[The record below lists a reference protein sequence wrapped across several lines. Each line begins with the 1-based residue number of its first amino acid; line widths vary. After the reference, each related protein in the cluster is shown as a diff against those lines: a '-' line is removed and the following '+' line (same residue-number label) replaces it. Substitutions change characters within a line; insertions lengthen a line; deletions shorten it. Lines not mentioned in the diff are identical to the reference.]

1 MLQKLRKFSGSVFAK
16 VFLAIVA
23 IPFIF
28 WGMGDLFSDGNQ
40 RTIVKIDK
48 EKVLTKD
55 FVNYINNFYD
65 IKENINTVEIENLLT
80 NFIGRKLIQLE
91 IEKFNINITEKS
103 LAQLVKSQEIFRK
116 ENKFSR
122 NEYEKFLIKNSINAV
137 AYEKNLSQQEK
148 KKQVLEFI
156 GGGIESANFLTN
168 IEYDKINQKRN
179 IQLINLNDVFKKDL
193 VIEED
198 QIQSYFDKNK
208 DSFIDVYKSI
218 KFFELNPNNLIGTD
232 EFNDLFFKKIDE
244 IDDLIAN
251 GHNLDYLREKFN
263 LDLGKKITLNKFG
276 KNKNF
281 KSIENFPNNL
291 IDYVFKIETLD
302 SPILYESDDKYFII
316 ELNNTERIQ
325 KKISDEKVNK
335 NILLTLKKE
344 RKRTLISELIMKI
357 NMNNFKK
364 NDFDAIASTNN
375 LKITKVRLNNRNDD
389 KVIKKDLIEQVYL
402 YPAKQVIIITD
413 IGLSENF
420 LVYIDEIE
428 NVSIDKKS
436 SDYEKYAELSKVKI
450 TTNIFNTYDQYIRS
464 KYKIKINRNTLENV
478 KNYF

>member
-1 MLQKLRKFSGSVFAK
+1 MCYLIIKSNV
-16 VFLAIVA
+16 V
-23 IPFIF
+23 
-28 WGMGDLFSDGNQ
+28 
-40 RTIVKIDK
+40 
-48 EKVLTKD
+48 
-55 FVNYINNFYD
+55 NNFYD
-65 IKENINTVEIENLLT
+65 IKENINTVEIEKLLT

-103 LAQLVKSQEIFRK
+103 LAQLVKSQEIFKK

-122 NEYEKFLIKNSINAV
+122 NEYEKFLIKNSVNAV

-156 GGGIESANFLTN
+156 GGGIEPADFLTN

-263 LDLGKKITLNKFG
+263 LDLEKTITLNKFG
-276 KNKNF
+276 KNKNL

-291 IDYVFKIETLD
+291 IDNVFKIETLD
-302 SPILYESDDKYFII
+302 SPILYESDDRYFII
-316 ELNNTERIQ
+316 ELNDTEKIQ
-325 KKISDEKVNK
+325 KKVSDEKVNK

-344 RKRTLISELIMKI
+344 KKRTLISELIMKI
-357 NMNNFKK
+357 NTNNFKK
-364 NDFDAIASTNN
+364 NDFDTIASNNN
-375 LKITKVRLNNRNDD
+375 LKIKIVRLNNRNDD
-389 KVIKKDLIEQVYL
+389 KVLKKDLIEQVYL

-450 TTNIFNTYDQYIRS
+450 TTNIFNTYDQYIRN

>member
-1 MLQKLRKFSGSVFAK
+1 MLQKLRKFSGSIFAK

-28 WGMGDLFSDGNQ
+28 WGMGDLFSVGNQ

-65 IKENINTVEIENLLT
+65 IKENINTVEIEKLLT

-103 LAQLVKSQEIFRK
+103 LAQLVKSQEIFKK

-122 NEYEKFLIKNSINAV
+122 NEYEKFLIKNSVNAV

-156 GGGIESANFLTN
+156 GGGIEPADFLTN

-193 VIEED
+193 VIEEE

-263 LDLGKKITLNKFG
+263 LDLEKTITLNKFG
-276 KNKNF
+276 KNKNL

-291 IDYVFKIETLD
+291 IDNVFKIETLD
-302 SPILYESDDKYFII
+302 SPILYESDDRYFII
-316 ELNNTERIQ
+316 ELNDTEKIQ
-325 KKISDEKVNK
+325 KKVSDEKVNK

-344 RKRTLISELIMKI
+344 
-357 NMNNFKK
+357 KK
-364 NDFDAIASTNN
+364 
-375 LKITKVRLNNRNDD
+375 
-389 KVIKKDLIEQVYL
+389 KK
-402 YPAKQVIIITD
+402 
-413 IGLSENF
+413 
-420 LVYIDEIE
+420 
-428 NVSIDKKS
+428 
-436 SDYEKYAELSKVKI
+436 
-450 TTNIFNTYDQYIRS
+450 
-464 KYKIKINRNTLENV
+464 
-478 KNYF
+478 

>member
-1 MLQKLRKFSGSVFAK
+1 MLQKLRKFSGSIFAK

-28 WGMGDLFSDGNQ
+28 WGMGDLFSVGNQ

-65 IKENINTVEIENLLT
+65 IKENINTVEIEKLLT

-103 LAQLVKSQEIFRK
+103 LAQLVKSQEIFKK

-122 NEYEKFLIKNSINAV
+122 NEYEKFLIKNSVNAV

-156 GGGIESANFLTN
+156 GGGIEPADFLTN

-263 LDLGKKITLNKFG
+263 LDLEKTITLNKFG
-276 KNKNF
+276 KNKNL

-291 IDYVFKIETLD
+291 IDNVFKIETLD
-302 SPILYESDDKYFII
+302 SPILYESDDRYFII
-316 ELNNTERIQ
+316 ELNDTEKIQ
-325 KKISDEKVNK
+325 KKVSDEKVNK

-344 RKRTLISELIMKI
+344 KKRTLISELIMKI
-357 NMNNFKK
+357 NTNNFKK
-364 NDFDAIASTNN
+364 NDFDTIASNNN
-375 LKITKVRLNNRNDD
+375 LKIKIVRLNNRNDD
-389 KVIKKDLIEQVYL
+389 KVLKKDLIEQVYL

-450 TTNIFNTYDQYIRS
+450 TTNIFNTYDQYIRN